1 MELFSCQLWTSK
13 LEPVNDLGPHRY
25 LWHVALCTLQ
35 WPVWALVSR
44 EQFSWHTCLGIQ
56 TVNCWYE
63 NSPTCVSSALSQQRC
78 VHFNQISTTHRLPLF
93 YVKRNEMVILFDPS
107 SFLFSWSAISPLV
120 FSDLPLPLP
129 VPQRKLVHAPGVS
142 DRCKALTA
150 VLFVARSKPGRSHQ
164 RLPGH
169 DDHSSAKYR
178 LSSQRSVTLERC
190 LILSF
195 FCLLLC
201 LNFWSPSALK
211 SAIIPQRLISLV
223 ENGAAVINLSSR

>member
-1 MELFSCQLWTSK
+1 MKTAP
-13 LEPVNDLGPHRY
+13 PVLAQPCLNNAAFISIKYQQHTGSHY
-25 LWHVALCTLQ
+25 FMW
-35 WPVWALVSR
+35 R
-44 EQFSWHTCLGIQ
+44 EMKWWFCSTHLPFFFHGLP
-56 TVNCWYE
+56 
-63 NSPTCVSSALSQQRC
+63 SHHSSSL
-78 VHFNQISTTHRLPLF
+78 T
-93 YVKRNEMVILFDPS
+93 
-107 SFLFSWSAISPLV
+107 FLL
-120 FSDLPLPLP
+120 LPLP
-129 VPQRKLVHAPGVS
+129 VPQRKLVHTPGVS

-169 DDHSSAKYR
+169 NDHSSAKYR

-211 SAIIPQRLISLV
+211 SAIIPQHLISLV